1 MKNEALRKRI
11 VDWVNGEHNA
21 PYEQAEG
28 KIGAL
33 EALPAQEPCGCCK
46 KAEQPLERLPM
57 QAAMYRV
64 IAVLVCLSMMAVLVY
79 TVMHLPMYGDPN
91 APTNNEVSQR
101 YVEKGTEETGAVNTV
116 AGMILDYR
124 AFDTFGESTVLFAAT
139 AAVLFLTYTKRT
151 KEQTARGPF
160 AEPNPDPILQLG
172 GRLMLPFIM
181 VYGIYVVLNGHLSP
195 GGGFSG
201 GSVLGGGLILAS
213 SLFGQKKMSEVI
225 SPQRASY
232 MSVACLLAY
241 ASMKGYSFYTGAN
254 HVGWAI
260 PKGTPGDII
269 SAGFIL
275 PLNICVGIIVACTMF
290 SFYSLFSQGEEE

>member
-1 MKNEALRKRI
+1 MKTKTFRQQFI
-11 VDWVNGEHNA
+11 DWVNGEHNA
-21 PYEQAEG
+21 PYEQTEG
-28 KIGAL
+28 QL
-33 EALPAQEPCGCCK
+33 RCMDTLPAAEPCPCEK
-46 KAEQPLERLPM
+46 KPKQPLKYIRME
-57 QAAMYRV
+57 AVAYRV
-64 IAVLVCLSMMAVLVY
+64 AAVLVCVSLMAALVY
-79 TVMHLPMYGDPN
+79 TVLCLPAYNDPS

-139 AAVLFLTYTKRT
+139 AAVLFLTFGKHSR
-151 KEQTARGPF
+151 EQTAHGPF
-160 AEPNPDPILQLG
+160 ADPNPDPILQLG
-172 GRLMLPFIM
+172 GRLLLPFIM

-201 GSVLGGGLILAS
+201 GAVLGGGLILAS
-213 SLFGQKKMSEVI
+213 SLFGQKKMYDVI

-232 MSVACLLAY
+232 LSVACLLAY
-241 ASMKGYSFYTGAN
+241 ASMKGYSFFTGAN
-254 HVGWAI
+254 HVGWEI

>member
-1 MKNEALRKRI
+1 MRYETLWNRLNA
-11 VDWVNGEHNA
+11 WVNGEL
-21 PYEQAEG
+21 PEPTG
-28 KIGAL
+28 KICSVGT
-33 EALPAQEPCGCCK
+33 LPERHPEHSQKETM
-46 KAEQPLERLPM
+46 PLRHLN
-57 QAAMYRV
+57 QQVLAYKVAAV
-64 IAVLVCLSMMAVLVY
+64 FVCISMMLALTY
-79 TVMHLPMYGDPN
+79 TVLNLPTYNDPS

-139 AAVLFLTYTKRT
+139 AAVLFITLSKHT
-151 KEQTARGPF
+151 KEWTERGPF
-160 AEPNPDPILQLG
+160 ADPSTDLIFQLIG
-172 GRLMLPFIM
+172 KLLLPMIF

-201 GSVLGGGLILAS
+201 GAVLGGGLILAS
-213 SLFGQKKMSEVI
+213 SMFGQKCLTKVLRPEVTTG
-225 SPQRASY
+225 
-232 MSVACLLAY
+232 MSVACLLCY
-241 ASMKGYSFYTGAN
+241 AAMKSYSFFTGAN
-254 HVGWAI
+254 HIGWEI

-290 SFYSLFSQGEEE
+290 SFYSLFSQVEEE